1 MSTSIEAFRGFY
13 ARRIAAMAGTP
24 AVEDRLV
31 RAFEA
36 VPREQFLEKGP
47 WNVFTGA
54 GYIKTPTDDPAF
66 LYQDVVVALSGEGPA
81 NNGQPSLHAMCL
93 GNVNPTP
100 GETVLHIGAGSGYY
114 TAILAM
120 LVGPTGTVVAY
131 EIQKSLAE
139 WAAGNLAAYSNVT
152 VRNRSGSA
160 GPLPYADVVYVS
172 AGATAPLGIWLDA
185 LQLGRAADVS
195 ADGGRRRRRDAA
207 HHAKIS
213 RPFRRGV
220 RLAGDVHSVQRRSR
234 RSDRPEAE
242 RGVPA
247 RRYGSGEL
255 ALSHEAGGRQLLV
268 CGRRMVAVDLL
279 SEPQLGAEFPHQQRH
294 VHAELE

>member
-185 LQLGRAADVS
+185 LQLGGRLMFPLTASDGVGAMLLITRKS
-195 ADGGRRRRRDAA
+195 ADRFAAAFVSPAMFIPCSGARDEATA
-207 HHAKIS
+207 QRLSEA
-213 RPFRRGV
+213 FRRGGTEAV
-220 RLAGDVHSVQRRSR
+220 SSLYRTKPVDDNCWFAGD
-234 RSDRPEAE
+234 
-242 RGVPA
+242 GWW
-247 RRYGSGEL
+247 
-255 ALSHEAGGRQLLV
+255 LST
-268 CGRRMVAVDLL
+268 
-279 SEPQLGAEFPHQQRH
+279 F
-294 VHAELE
+294 